1 MSSIIE
7 GLFRKL
13 KQQPLLY
20 VPYYY
25 FRKAGLIPRRHLA
38 TREKDLCL
46 EGYPSSGTSY
56 FNVILHYLRP
66 DLKIAHHTHSL
77 ANIRMALFHQMP
89 VVVPIREPTQAVA
102 STVVRFGK
110 GNSREVINKYLQ
122 DYHVWYQF
130 VLNHLDQICVVPF
143 TLLVADLEKTLAYL
157 SRETGLVFPC
167 PDVEK
172 ADREARIYMKVW
184 NREYGE
190 EGKISLPSADREAAK
205 GALLEEMEGL
215 DTAAQALTVYQTVRE
230 RIQDRLAF
238 P

>member
-1 MSSIIE
+1 MNSIVKGWI
-7 GLFRKL
+7 RQL
-13 KQQPLLY
+13 KQQPLIY

-25 FRKAGLIPRRHLA
+25 VRKAGLIPRRHLA

-77 ANIRMALFHQMP
+77 ANIRMALFYKIP
-89 VVVPIREPTQAVA
+89 VVVLIRDPIQAVA
-102 STVVRFGK
+102 STVIRFGK
-110 GNSREVINKYLQ
+110 GNSSDVVNKQLQ
-122 DYHVWYQF
+122 DYYVWYQF
-130 VLNHLDQICVVPF
+130 ILNHLDRICVVPF
-143 TLLVADLEKTLAYL
+143 SLLVADLEKTLAYL
-157 SRETGLVFPC
+157 SRETGVDFPC

-172 ADREARIYMKVW
+172 ADREARIYIKVW

-205 GALLEEMEGL
+205 GTLIEQMEGL
-215 DTAAQALTVYQTVRE
+215 DSAEQALTVYRTVKE
-230 RIQDRLAF
+230 HIQDRLDF
-238 P
+238 Y